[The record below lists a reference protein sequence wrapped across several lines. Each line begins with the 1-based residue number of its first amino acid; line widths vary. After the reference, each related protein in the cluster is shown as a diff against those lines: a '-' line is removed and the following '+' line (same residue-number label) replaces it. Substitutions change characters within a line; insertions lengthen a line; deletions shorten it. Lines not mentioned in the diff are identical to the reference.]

1 MKIEHTFILVN
12 ALNLENAQSNALYDA
27 NEPLLNKAFAHHV
40 VRDVLL
46 NTSPP

>member
-1 MKIEHTFILVN
+1 MKIEHVFILVN
-12 ALNLENAQSNALYDA
+12 ALNLGNAQSNPPYDA

>member
-1 MKIEHTFILVN
+1 MKIGHAFILVN
-12 ALNLENAQSNALYDA
+12 ALNLENAQSNELYDT